1 MNDLG
6 LGIPV
11 YNYLPL
17 SEGEVIA
24 EVSLSMVGVIGRSAG
39 KTKSEVKSEFNNER
53 IDNNF
58 FYSL

>member
-39 KTKSEVKSEFNNER
+39 KTKSEVKSEFNNE
-53 IDNNF
+53 
-58 FYSL
+58 